1 MQINSHMWLMA
12 TILVSADLESETKR
26 LEASDTGHARGQG
39 HAGYYMLRVTTDTQE
54 QGHSFIQ

>member
-1 MQINSHMWLMA
+1 MWLMA